1 MNRIQFLL
9 VTGGM
14 MVTAYACTDKAVEE
28 DIGTFTTDTG
38 GLTGEIPVEI
48 PDGASSA
55 LIYCG
60 PFGYDL
66 LGTAWEIKKP
76 DGSLYYTHEFHEQHT
91 AEAMRVGVHDDM
103 VPILMPVS
111 PDHDITAG
119 AWSVNVWV
127 AAGKAPVD
135 VSCSAVYR
143 TGSVAESGTIDINA
157 VFVGAG
163 LTADDAKGS
172 ESFATM
178 LEELGSIWAGGGL
191 SVGSVS
197 YSDFDGNASK
207 FSILDSS
214 SSELGQLFETGE
226 DGPALNVFFVE
237 EITASDGAT
246 IVGLSAGPPGAAT
259 IGGTSKSGMAIT
271 SLDLEESPA
280 YVAQILAHEGAH
292 FLGLF
297 HTSEKDGSAHDPL
310 SDTQQCTSDSNS
322 DGVIA
327 PSECEGAG
335 GDNLMFWAPPETA
348 TALSADQSWVL
359 RRNPAV
365 Q

>member
-9 VTGGM
+9 VTSGT

-38 GLTGEIPVEI
+38 GLTGEIPLAI
-48 PDGASSA
+48 PDNAASA

-60 PFGYDL
+60 PFGYNL
-66 LGTAWEIKKP
+66 LGTAWEINKP
-76 DGSLYYTHEFHEQHT
+76 DGSLYYTHELHEAHT

-103 VPILMPVS
+103 VPILLPVS
-111 PDHDITAG
+111 PDHDISGG

-143 TGSVAESGTIDINA
+143 TGSVPQSGSVDINA
-157 VFVGAG
+157 VFVGSG
-163 LTADDAKGS
+163 LSASDAEGS
-172 ESFATM
+172 ESFDTM
-178 LEELGSIWAGGGL
+178 LEELDSIWSGGGL

-207 FSILDSS
+207 YAVLDSS
-214 SSELGQLFETGE
+214 GSELGELFSTGE
-226 DGPALNVFFVE
+226 DGPALNIFFVE

-246 IVGLSAGPPGAAT
+246 IVGLSAGPPGTTT

-271 SLDLEESPA
+271 SLDLDGSPA

-310 SDTQQCTSDSNS
+310 SDTAQCTSDGNS

-327 PSECEGAG
+327 PSECEGSGA
-335 GDNLMFWAPPETA
+335 DNLMFWAPPETA
-348 TALSADQSWVL
+348 TALSDDQSWVL
-359 RRNPAV
+359 RRNPVV